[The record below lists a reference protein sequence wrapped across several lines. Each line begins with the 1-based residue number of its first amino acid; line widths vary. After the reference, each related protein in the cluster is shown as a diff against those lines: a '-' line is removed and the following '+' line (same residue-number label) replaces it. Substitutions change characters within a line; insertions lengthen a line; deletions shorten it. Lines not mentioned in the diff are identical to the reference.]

1 MSPFLFTS
9 SVKSWIKISAIGFF
23 ISYAITT
30 VLGLVFPSQVGWFA
44 QTYINFLGGAKGG
57 VWTGE
62 QVFWYVITWNTVVVL
77 IILGM
82 GFLALSF
89 TYPIWFGFF
98 VGLVA
103 GTWCYRH
110 GVPFNPWTLIMIP
123 WGTHGWIEVAYMILA
138 SSITMEIGTE
148 TFGIRNRR
156 DLVKHMFSTPR
167 PIRDWKQRIKSVLKR
182 VVMLYLCLVMPAVAA
197 GAFFE
202 AYVTDLIF
210 RWFYPT

>member
-1 MSPFLFTS
+1 M
-9 SVKSWIKISAIGFF
+9 
-23 ISYAITT
+23 
-30 VLGLVFPSQVGWFA
+30 
-44 QTYINFLGGAKGG
+44 
-57 VWTGE
+57 
-62 QVFWYVITWNTVVVL
+62 
-77 IILGM
+77 
-82 GFLALSF
+82 
-89 TYPIWFGFF
+89 
-98 VGLVA
+98 
-103 GTWCYRH
+103 
-110 GVPFNPWTLIMIP
+110 
-123 WGTHGWIEVAYMILA
+123 GTHGWIEVAYMILA